1 MNFDF
6 TIKQYEQLCQAI
18 LHAGYQPYTIAQYL
32 EKKPKTGN
40 VILLRHDVDRNPKN
54 ALRIAQLESKLNLHS
69 TYYFRYVQ
77 NVFKIHII
85 ENIHRLGH
93 EIGYHYETL
102 SKAQGDV
109 NKAIELFSKELKLMN
124 KVAKVQTISMHG
136 SPLSKFDN
144 RDIWNFIEYQDFGL
158 LGEAY
163 LTIDYS
169 QMEYFTDTGRTWKR
183 TQFNLRDFTP
193 KMKTH
198 SEIKTTN
205 DLISAIKKKEF
216 PFLCVSTHPER
227 WPNSISGFAYSLAFD
242 QAANLA
248 KAFLRLFFR

>member
-6 TIKQYEQLCQAI
+6 TLKRYEQICQAI
-18 LHAGYQPYTIAQYL
+18 LHAGYQPYTIAQYI

-40 VILLRHDVDRNPKN
+40 IVVLRHDVDRNPKN
-54 ALRIAQLESKLNLHS
+54 ALWMAQLESKHNLHS

-77 NVFKIHII
+77 NVFNVNII
-85 ENIHRLGH
+85 ESIHRLGH

-102 SKAQGDV
+102 SKTQGDV
-109 NKAIELFSKELKLMN
+109 HKAIELFSKELESMD

-144 RDIWNFIEYQDFGL
+144 RDIWKSIDYQDYGL

-169 QMEYFTDTGRTWKR
+169 QIQYFTDTGRTWKR
-183 TQFNLRDFTP
+183 TQFNLRDFTAQ
-193 KMKTH
+193 MKTH

-205 DLISAIKKKEF
+205 DLISAIKKKKF
-216 PFLCVSTHPER
+216 PILCISTHPER
-227 WPNSISGFAYSLAFD
+227 WPDSISGWAYSFAFD
-242 QAANLA
+242 LAANLA
-248 KAFLRLFFR
+248 KVILRLLFR